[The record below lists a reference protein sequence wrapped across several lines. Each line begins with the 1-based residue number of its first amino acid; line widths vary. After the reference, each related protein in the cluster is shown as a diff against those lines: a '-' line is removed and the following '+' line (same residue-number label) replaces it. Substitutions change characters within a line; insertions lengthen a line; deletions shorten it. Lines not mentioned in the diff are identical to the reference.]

1 MVVEKRIWWEF
12 LSFKNGN
19 NEGTSRNYFHYFC
32 DIVKN
37 VKDKHTGGIP
47 QLVGLYNG
55 NKFNGMYHGTIV
67 DGQAYYQGL
76 KIGNVYGMAKNM
88 PSEVNC

>member
-1 MVVEKRIWWEF
+1 M
-12 LSFKNGN
+12 
-19 NEGTSRNYFHYFC
+19 
-32 DIVKN
+32 
-37 VKDKHTGGIP
+37 
-47 QLVGLYNG
+47 VGLYNG